1 MNREEM
7 TTTRKSTEH
16 TEKRRLS
23 KDTKGLRN
31 SKRGAGRS
39 FKGMLKS
46 FALQPPRTNCNTP
59 ADGEERKPFTRG
71 THNTNTQKLTR
82 AHRERKHTRST
93 LTSDWPRACQRGL
106 SEPIRGQCPLCP
118 ADANKVPFLSVN
130 HLDDKA
136 NTIKA

>member
-23 KDTKGLRN
+23 KDTKVLRN

-82 AHRERKHTRST
+82 AHRERKHTHAAHSPLIGHGHVRGGCPSQSEDSAPCVQLM
-93 LTSDWPRACQRGL
+93 LTKSL
-106 SEPIRGQCPLCP
+106 
-118 ADANKVPFLSVN
+118 F
-130 HLDDKA
+130 
-136 NTIKA
+136 